1 MLCIPSEELVRALA
15 GKRHG
20 HVLRSELRQHVEAE
34 CREVRHRLV
43 ETPDELV
50 EANASSVTDSSSSW
64 WAHPNCR
71 AISLASGSSFDSSSR
86 KPTENVS
93 TGWVIS
99 SAMSA
104 TIRLESSLPD
114 SIAPERHVAHEAVA
128 HRRAQEL
135 EQLLGVFL
143 QRPCVRVWDRSWV
156 FPVRLLVDAPV
167 LHDKRGAG
175 RQLPNVAKRRAWA
188 GHEAKAQVKVER
200 FVVEVERNE
209 PAREHALQLRRE
221 DHEVAG
227 AGPVEGFTPSR
238 SRASTARRRVLSQ
251 TAMPNFPRSATG
263 KRWPSRS

>member
-1 MLCIPSEELVRALA
+1 MSKPS
-15 GKRHG
+15 
-20 HVLRSELRQHVEAE
+20 AE
-34 CREVRHRLV
+34 SVRHRLV

-50 EANASSVTDSSSSW
+50 EADRVIGDGQSSSW

-71 AISLASGSSFDSSSR
+71 AISLRRAARSTSSR

-104 TIRLESSLPD
+104 TIRLESSCPTASRPAD
-114 SIAPERHVAHEAVA
+114 VAHEAVA
-128 HRRAQEL
+128 HRRTQEL